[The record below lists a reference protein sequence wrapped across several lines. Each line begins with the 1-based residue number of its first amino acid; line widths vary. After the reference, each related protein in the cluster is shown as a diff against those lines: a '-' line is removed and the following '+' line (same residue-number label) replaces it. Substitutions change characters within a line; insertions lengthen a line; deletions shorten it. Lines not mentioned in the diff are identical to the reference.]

1 MMELNSIYNSDM
13 AKKFAT
19 LAFRKANLS
28 HLLYRDLPDL
38 IKKYVTTG
46 NKALDFGCGPGLST
60 RFLASLGLDVMG
72 VDINKN
78 MLTNA
83 ITSADGIFF
92 ALIKHGHIPAKDNT
106 FDLVQTM
113 MVLLELPNL
122 ETMQE
127 AVNEIARVLKPNGIF
142 VAVVGSEHF
151 HKNSWYDK
159 QTINLEENQTLTS
172 GQAFKTYSKALD
184 LTFED
189 YFYSD
194 KDYQTVFINAGLE
207 VVKIHHPLGKD
218 TDGVNWGLENT
229 LPPFTQYICRKILGN
244 Y

>member
-1 MMELNSIYNSDM
+1 MQFNSIYDLDM
-13 AKKFAT
+13 AQKFAT

-38 IKKYVTTG
+38 IKNNLTTG

-60 RFLASLGLDVMG
+60 KFLASLGLDVMG

-78 MLTNA
+78 MLTAA
-83 ITSADGIFF
+83 ITNTVDIFF
-92 ALIKHGHIPAKDNT
+92 ALIKHAQIPAKNHT
-106 FDLVQTM
+106 FDLVQAM

-122 ETMQE
+122 EAMQE
-127 AVNEIARVLKPNGIF
+127 NVNEISRVLKHNGIF

-151 HKNSWYDK
+151 HQNSWYDK
-159 QTINLEENQTLTS
+159 RTINLEENKNLKS

-189 YFYSD
+189 YFYTD
-194 KDYQTVFINAGLE
+194 NDYQKEIGRAHV
-207 VVKIHHPLGKD
+207 
-218 TDGVNWGLENT
+218 
-229 LPPFTQYICRKILGN
+229 
-244 Y
+244 